1 MPRSVEVL
9 RSMAEQYGVCLR
21 PVSLRRTNLVT
32 GQTEVIDL
40 PCGATRE
47 DKCPSCAKRARRLRQ
62 QQCREGWHRTDEPLP
77 DPHEPSEGQQSL
89 IVLRAHFEFER
100 NRAMAAA
107 EWDQVADLDAAIG
120 EVEQA
125 ITESGMR
132 GSVAPAHPTRDDTGT
147 VTDDEDNTGPRRV
160 RSTKRR

>member
-21 PVSLRRTNLVT
+21 PVSLRRTDLAT

-47 DKCPSCAKRARRLRQ
+47 DKCKPCAKRARRLRQ

-77 DPHEPSEGQQSL
+77 DPHEPTDEQWAL
-89 IVLRAHFEFER
+89 IRLRAHFVFER
-100 NRAMAAA
+100 HRAEQLA
-107 EWDQVADLDAAIG
+107 EWDQVTELDAAIG
-120 EVEQA
+120 EVDQA

-132 GSVAPAHPTRDDTGT
+132 GRLTPVGNPDPEAEPEEQPAR
-147 VTDDEDNTGPRRV
+147 RRV
-160 RSTKRR
+160 RSTK